1 MDWSSA
7 EDSLMTEAEPPWEFL
22 FCSSIDFILPAE
34 VLKSLYIII
43 YKLILITD
51 PAEMAVNP

>member
-1 MDWSSA
+1 
-7 EDSLMTEAEPPWEFL
+7 MTKAEPLWEFL
-22 FCSSIDFILPAE
+22 FCSSIDFVLPAE

-43 YKLILITD
+43 HKLNLVTD